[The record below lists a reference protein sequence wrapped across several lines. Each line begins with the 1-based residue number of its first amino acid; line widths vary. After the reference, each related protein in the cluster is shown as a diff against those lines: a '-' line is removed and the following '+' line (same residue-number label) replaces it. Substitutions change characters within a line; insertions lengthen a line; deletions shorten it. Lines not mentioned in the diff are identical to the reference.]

1 MIKIQITQLES
12 RTEVL
17 TDEEKEMLDELEKK
31 LKLLNEQIEQIQS
44 DIAEN

>member
-1 MIKIQITQLES
+1 MFQPKNNSASFASLS
-12 RTEVL
+12 
-17 TDEEKEMLDELEKK
+17 DEEKEMLDELEKK